1 MADNDTLLQQLN
13 KRFDTIEKNMAT
25 KQDIQRVEQVQ
36 AHTNNSLTHLTTAV
50 EALAAGQKDQ
60 STKADIHRLEQKID
74 KVDKRVKSNESR
86 IENLEEHTDI
96 PNPHKN

>member
-1 MADNDTLLQQLN
+1 MADNNDVL
-13 KRFDTIEKNMAT
+13 KAIESIKKDMAT
-25 KQDIQRVEQVQ
+25 KSDLAIVKKDLQDMKQSQ
-36 AHTNNSLTHLTTAV
+36 AQTNTAL

-74 KVDKRVKSNESR
+74 KVAKLEKNNEHR
-86 IENLEEHTDI
+86 IENLEEHTNT